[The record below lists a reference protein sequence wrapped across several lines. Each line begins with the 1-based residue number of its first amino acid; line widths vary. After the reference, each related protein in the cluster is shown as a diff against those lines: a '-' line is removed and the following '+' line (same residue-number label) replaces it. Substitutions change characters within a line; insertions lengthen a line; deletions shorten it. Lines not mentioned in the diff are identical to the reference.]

1 MPVERSTDE
10 WNLTSLWQFNDTH
23 TCIMSYQGQY
33 IVADVNGGMA
43 TGYYGKG
50 ILIRK
55 EIMDMIKAN
64 YTLKDSKSW
73 DIYER
78 NA

>member
-1 MPVERSTDE
+1 
-10 WNLTSLWQFNDTH
+10 
-23 TCIMSYQGQY
+23 MSYQGQY